1 MDITVV
7 ASHRLQLFLPPSP
20 KWGVWRW
27 KEMGEK
33 VREMKRVMKIGTE
46 GKKEERWGEGER
58 GEGRG
63 EWQKV
68 GLQLCIYMCILP
80 SP

>member
-1 MDITVV
+1 
-7 ASHRLQLFLPPSP
+7 
-20 KWGVWRW
+20 
-27 KEMGEK
+27 MGEK

-46 GKKEERWGEGER
+46 GKKEERWGEGEER

-63 EWQKV
+63 GWQKV